1 MTKEEQNA
9 IIKEAWVRNLR
20 KHNDIPED
28 IGDIYKNWVRNKIK
42 QASAQLVQTQS
53 TGGEQDQAQQAQ
65 QEAK

>member
-53 TGGEQDQAQQAQ
+53 TGGEQDQAQQPQ

>member
-53 TGGEQDQAQQAQ
+53 TDEQAAQAQQPQ

>member
-9 IIKEAWVRNLR
+9 IIKEA
-20 KHNDIPED
+20 
-28 IGDIYKNWVRNKIK
+28 WVRNKIK

-53 TGGEQDQAQQAQ
+53 TGGEQDQAQQPQ

>member
-20 KHNDIPED
+20 ED

-53 TGGEQDQAQQAQ
+53 TGGEQDQAQQPQ